1 MQNGCVMQQTSVS
14 IAEKN
19 VPKTYQHMMFVKQPI
34 FHPYYNPFSIL
45 NWVV

>member
-19 VPKTYQHMMFVKQPI
+19 VPTYDVCETAYFSPI
-34 FHPYYNPFSIL
+34 L
-45 NWVV
+45 